1 MTTLNAILTRV
12 SDLVLAP
19 LAAVP
24 PLWAVLGLAL
34 LTALVVLGVM
44 RLTSNQAAVAEAK
57 RLIQA
62 DLLEMRLYNDDVRA
76 LLRAQGGILRHNGRY
91 IWLSLVPLVVT
102 AMPLTLAI
110 AQLQSYY
117 GYGGLP
123 VGAPALLTVELQDPS
138 AASAPLRLDGPGL
151 DVEAGPIV
159 FPSLGQAVWR
169 VVPTAAADQTL
180 RVQIGD
186 RTAEKTWSS
195 STGVTRRSPQRERP
209 GFVSQLLYP
218 SEPPLTDGPIRAI
231 RVPYPDR
238 SLRVGRWDIHWLVL
252 FVAAS
257 FVFVLALR
265 RPLGVVI

>member
-1 MTTLNAILTRV
+1 MTLLNVVLTRV

-19 LAAVP
+19 LASVP
-24 PLWAVLGLAL
+24 PLWAVLALAL
-34 LTALVVLGVM
+34 VTALVVLGVM

-91 IWLSLVPLVVT
+91 IWLSFVPLIVT
-102 AMPLTLAI
+102 AIPLTLGI

-117 GYGGLP
+117 GYTGLP
-123 VGAPALLTVELQDPS
+123 VGVPALLTVDLQDAA
-138 AASAPLRLDGPGL
+138 AASVPLRLEGSGL

-159 FPSLGQAVWR
+159 FPSLGQVVWR
-169 VVPTAAADQTL
+169 VVPTAAGDQTV
-180 RVQIGD
+180 RVQAGD
-186 RTAEKTWSS
+186 RTVEKTWSS
-195 STGVTRRSPQRERP
+195 STGVARRSPQRERP

-218 SEPPLTDGPIRAI
+218 SEAPLVDGPIRAI
-231 RVPYPDR
+231 RVPYPER
-238 SLRVGRWDIHWLVL
+238 SVRVAGWEMHWLVL

-265 RPLGVVI
+265 KPLGVVI